1 MENKIF
7 RLTHEIAIKDM
18 QMAISA
24 CFSTRLFHFCAFRI
38 TFSVPILNYRFFIAC
53 KSRIFC
59 TFVPKSYTTLTHMF
73 LLVHILSA
81 QKALVTDPTWI
92 FFLVLVIIMGA
103 PILLRRL
110 HIPHIIGL
118 ILAGILIGEH
128 GFNILERDSSFELFG
143 LVGIYYIMF
152 LAGLELSMGS
162 VIQHGRDGI
171 RFGILTFL
179 IPFTL
184 GFLASFWFLGY
195 SAAPSLLMSCLFSSH
210 TLVSYPIVNRYGMG
224 RHPSV
229 VVSVIATAFTTFLSL
244 LVLAFV
250 VGSQNPE
257 ADWLYWVFFFLRC
270 VAYGAI
276 VLIGFPWAARR
287 FLRRYDD
294 SVTQFVF
301 ILSLVFLSAALAKLA
316 GLEGLLGAFVSGL
329 VINRLIPHTSPLMT
343 RIEFVGNALFIPYFL
358 IGVGMIIDVRVMVS
372 DASTIGMMLTVV
384 IIAMLTKWLAAWVMN
399 LGKGGSSASRT
410 LMFGLSNAHAAGAL
424 AIVMIGT
431 SVGLMDEVMLNATV
445 ALILVSCIFSSL
457 ATNYGARRLVLSDS
471 QTDQNRGSYH
481 GKCLVTYDHPEKVEV
496 LTQLGITIRNPY
508 IYDSL
513 MGLSVDYDEDNVQE
527 RSIIAMNEGQQNHAL
542 RRSKKNLLEAKRIAA
557 AADVQMST
565 LSRVSTN
572 IASGILHTMKEQDVG
587 EVILGMH
594 LIDGNA
600 IGSSL
605 GTVVDGVLSG
615 SHREVMVVH
624 LTVPLGTLRR
634 VFILIPEKAE
644 YEVGFYKWVEHVCRL
659 GEQLDCHLIYYG
671 WAKTLAYI
679 NEYMVTKHP
688 HVRTESHIMK
698 DWENMSPISEQ
709 CGRNEL
715 VVAVNSRPGF
725 ISYVSAMD
733 GMPQILAN
741 GFHHSSVMMLFPDQ
755 YGEPS
760 ENMMVFSPN
769 GIAVT
774 RNLRLG
780 KRVKKNKKK
789 KK

>member
-1 MENKIF
+1 M
-7 RLTHEIAIKDM
+7 L
-18 QMAISA
+18 
-24 CFSTRLFHFCAFRI
+24 LFG
-38 TFSVPILNYRFFIAC
+38 N
-53 KSRIFC
+53 
-59 TFVPKSYTTLTHMF
+59 
-73 LLVHILSA
+73 ILSA

-92 FFLVLVIIMGA
+92 FFLVLVIILGA

-118 ILAGILIGEH
+118 IIAGILIGEH

-143 LVGIYYIMF
+143 QVGIYYIMF

-162 VIQHGRDGI
+162 VIQHGKQGI
-171 RFGILTFL
+171 KFGILTFL
-179 IPFTL
+179 IPFVL
-184 GFLASFWFLGY
+184 GFLSSFWLLGY
-195 SAAPSLLMSCLFSSH
+195 QAAPSLMMACLLASH
-210 TLVSYPIVNRYGMG
+210 TLVSYPIVSRYGIG

-229 VVSVIATAFTTFLSL
+229 VVSVIATAFTTFFSL
-244 LVLAFV
+244 LILAFV
-250 VGSQNPE
+250 VGSQNPD
-257 ADWLYWVFFFLRC
+257 ANWLYWLIFFFKCTIYCL
-270 VAYGAI
+270 I
-276 VLIGFPWAARR
+276 VLFGFPWATRN

-294 SVTQFVF
+294 NVTQFVF
-301 ILSLVFLSAALAKLA
+301 ILALVFLGAALAKLA

-358 IGVGMIIDVRVMVS
+358 IGVGMIIDVRVMVNG
-372 DASTIGMMLTVV
+372 ASTIGVILIIVV
-384 IIAMLTKWLAAWVMN
+384 VAMLTKWLAAWVMN
-399 LGKGGSSASRT
+399 LGKKEAAASRT

-431 SVGLMDEVMLNATV
+431 SVGLMDEIMLNATV
-445 ALILVSCIFSSL
+445 TLILISCIFSSF
-457 ATNYGARRLVLSDS
+457 ATNYGARRLVLSDN

-481 GKCLVTYDHPEKVEV
+481 GKCLVTYDHPENVEV

-508 IYDSL
+508 IHDSL
-513 MGLSVDYDEDNVQE
+513 MGLSVDFDEENILS
-527 RSIIAMNEGQQNHAL
+527 SIIAMDESQQNQSL

-600 IGSSL
+600 VGSSL
-605 GTVVDGVLSG
+605 GTVVDGVLTG

-624 LTVPLGTLRR
+624 LTVPLGTLQR
-634 VFILIPEKAE
+634 VIVFIPEKAE
-644 YEVGFYKWVEHVCRL
+644 YEVGFYKWVEHICRI

-671 WAKTLAYI
+671 WPKTLSYI

-688 HVRTESHIMK
+688 HVRTESHILK
-698 DWENMSPISEQ
+698 DWEDITSLNET
-709 CGRNEL
+709 CGRSDL
-715 VVAVNSRPGF
+715 IIAVNSRPGF
-725 ISYVSAMD
+725 ISYVPTMEFL
-733 GMPQILAN
+733 PQFLTN
-741 GFHHSSVMMLFPDQ
+741 GFQHSSIMMLFPDQ

-760 ENMMVFSPN
+760 EHMTVFSPN

-774 RNLRLG
+774 RNLRLRKHG
-780 KRVKKNKKK
+780 KKNKKK

>member
-1 MENKIF
+1 M
-7 RLTHEIAIKDM
+7 L
-18 QMAISA
+18 
-24 CFSTRLFHFCAFRI
+24 LFG
-38 TFSVPILNYRFFIAC
+38 N
-53 KSRIFC
+53 
-59 TFVPKSYTTLTHMF
+59 
-73 LLVHILSA
+73 ILSA

-92 FFLVLVIIMGA
+92 FFLVLVIILGA

-118 ILAGILIGEH
+118 IIAGILIGEH

-143 LVGIYYIMF
+143 QVGIYYIMF

-162 VIQHGRDGI
+162 VIQHGKQGI
-171 RFGILTFL
+171 KFGILTFL
-179 IPFTL
+179 IPFVL
-184 GFLASFWFLGY
+184 GFLSSFWLLGY
-195 SAAPSLLMSCLFSSH
+195 QAAPSLMMACLLASH
-210 TLVSYPIVNRYGMG
+210 TLVSYPIVSRYGIG

-229 VVSVIATAFTTFLSL
+229 VVSVIATAFTTFFSL
-244 LVLAFV
+244 LILAFV
-250 VGSQNPE
+250 VGSQNPD
-257 ADWLYWVFFFLRC
+257 ANWLYWLIFFFKCTIYCL
-270 VAYGAI
+270 I
-276 VLIGFPWAARR
+276 VLFGFPWATRN

-294 SVTQFVF
+294 NVTQFVF
-301 ILSLVFLSAALAKLA
+301 ILALVFLGAALAKLA

-358 IGVGMIIDVRVMVS
+358 IGVGMIIDVRVMVNG
-372 DASTIGMMLTVV
+372 ASTIGVILIIVV
-384 IIAMLTKWLAAWVMN
+384 VAMLTKWLAAWVMN
-399 LGKGGSSASRT
+399 LGKKEAAASRT

-431 SVGLMDEVMLNATV
+431 SVGLMDEIMLNATV
-445 ALILVSCIFSSL
+445 TLILISCIFSSF
-457 ATNYGARRLVLSDS
+457 ATNYGARRLVLSDN

-481 GKCLVTYDHPEKVEV
+481 GKCLVTYDHPENVEV

-508 IYDSL
+508 IHDSL
-513 MGLSVDYDEDNVQE
+513 MGLSVDFDEENILS
-527 RSIIAMNEGQQNHAL
+527 SIIAMDESQQNQSL

-600 IGSSL
+600 VGSSL
-605 GTVVDGVLSG
+605 GTVVDGVLTG

-624 LTVPLGTLRR
+624 LTVPLGTLQR
-634 VFILIPEKAE
+634 VIVFIPEKAE
-644 YEVGFYKWVEHVCRL
+644 YEVGFYKWVEHICRI

-671 WAKTLAYI
+671 WPKTLSYI

-688 HVRTESHIMK
+688 HVRTESHILK
-698 DWENMSPISEQ
+698 DWEDITSLNET
-709 CGRNEL
+709 CGRSDL
-715 VVAVNSRPGF
+715 IIAVNSRPGF
-725 ISYVSAMD
+725 ISYIPTMEFL
-733 GMPQILAN
+733 PQFLTN
-741 GFHHSSVMMLFPDQ
+741 GFQHSSIMMLFPDQ

-760 ENMMVFSPN
+760 EHMTVFSPN

-774 RNLRLG
+774 RNLRLRKHG
-780 KRVKKNKKK
+780 KKNKKK

>member
-1 MENKIF
+1 M
-7 RLTHEIAIKDM
+7 L
-18 QMAISA
+18 
-24 CFSTRLFHFCAFRI
+24 LFG
-38 TFSVPILNYRFFIAC
+38 N
-53 KSRIFC
+53 
-59 TFVPKSYTTLTHMF
+59 
-73 LLVHILSA
+73 ILSA

-92 FFLVLVIIMGA
+92 FFLVLVIILGA

-118 ILAGILIGEH
+118 IIAGILIGEH

-143 LVGIYYIMF
+143 QVGIYYIMF

-162 VIQHGRDGI
+162 VIQHGKQGI
-171 RFGILTFL
+171 KFGILTFL
-179 IPFTL
+179 IPFVL
-184 GFLASFWFLGY
+184 GFLSSFWLLGY
-195 SAAPSLLMSCLFSSH
+195 QAAPSLMMACLLASH
-210 TLVSYPIVNRYGMG
+210 TLVSYPIVSRYGIG

-229 VVSVIATAFTTFLSL
+229 VVSVIATAFTTFFSL
-244 LVLAFV
+244 LILAFV
-250 VGSQNPE
+250 VGSQNPD
-257 ADWLYWVFFFLRC
+257 ANWLYWLIFFFKCTIYCL
-270 VAYGAI
+270 I
-276 VLIGFPWAARR
+276 VLFGFPWATRN

-294 SVTQFVF
+294 NVTQFVF
-301 ILSLVFLSAALAKLA
+301 ILALVFLGAALAKLA

-358 IGVGMIIDVRVMVS
+358 IGVGMIIDVRVMVNGT
-372 DASTIGMMLTVV
+372 STIGVILIIVV
-384 IIAMLTKWLAAWVMN
+384 VAMLTKWLAAWVMN
-399 LGKGGSSASRT
+399 LGKKEAAASRT

-431 SVGLMDEVMLNATV
+431 SVGLMDEIMLNATV
-445 ALILVSCIFSSL
+445 TLILISCIFSSF
-457 ATNYGARRLVLSDS
+457 ATNYGARRLVLSDN

-481 GKCLVTYDHPEKVEV
+481 GKCLVTYDHPENVEV

-508 IYDSL
+508 IHDSL
-513 MGLSVDYDEDNVQE
+513 MGLSVDFDEENILS
-527 RSIIAMNEGQQNHAL
+527 SIIAMDESQQNQSL

-600 IGSSL
+600 VGSSL
-605 GTVVDGVLSG
+605 GTVVDGVLTG

-624 LTVPLGTLRR
+624 LTVPLGTLQR
-634 VFILIPEKAE
+634 VIVFIPEKAE
-644 YEVGFYKWVEHVCRL
+644 YEVGFYKWVEHICRI

-671 WAKTLAYI
+671 WPKTLSYI

-688 HVRTESHIMK
+688 HVRTESHILK
-698 DWENMSPISEQ
+698 DWEDITSLNET
-709 CGRNEL
+709 CGRSDL
-715 VVAVNSRPGF
+715 IIAVNSRPGF
-725 ISYVSAMD
+725 ISYVPTMEFL
-733 GMPQILAN
+733 PQFLTN
-741 GFHHSSVMMLFPDQ
+741 GFQHSSIMMLFPDQ

-760 ENMMVFSPN
+760 EHMTVFSPN

-774 RNLRLG
+774 RNLRLRKHG
-780 KRVKKNKKK
+780 KKNKKK

>member
-1 MENKIF
+1 
-7 RLTHEIAIKDM
+7 M
-18 QMAISA
+18 QMAISIILSA
-24 CFSTRLFHFCAFRI
+24 HLFHFCAFKI
-38 TFSVPILNYRFFIAC
+38 TFSVLILNYRFFIAR

-59 TFVPKSYTTLTHMF
+59 TFVPKSYMTLIHMF

-92 FFLVLVIIMGA
+92 FFLVLVIILGA
-103 PILLRRL
+103 SILLRRL

-128 GFNILERDSSFELFG
+128 GFNILARDSSFELFG
-143 LVGIYYIMF
+143 QVGIYYIMF

-162 VIQHGRDGI
+162 VIQHGRQGI
-171 RFGILTFL
+171 RFGLLTFL

-184 GFLASFWFLGY
+184 GFLSSHWLLGY
-195 SAAPSLLMSCLFSSH
+195 GAAPSLMMASLFASH
-210 TLVSYPIVNRYGMG
+210 TLVSYPIVGRYGMG

-229 VVSVIATAFTTFLSL
+229 IVSVIATAFTTFFSL
-244 LVLAFV
+244 LTLAFV
-250 VGSQNPE
+250 VGSQDPD
-257 ADWLYWVFFFLRC
+257 ADWLYWLFFFLKC
-270 VAYGAI
+270 VLYGLTVI
-276 VLIGFPWAARR
+276 FGFPWAARR
-287 FLRRYDD
+287 FLRRFDD
-294 SVTQFVF
+294 SVAQYVF
-301 ILSLVFLSAALAKLA
+301 IMSLVFLGAALAKLA

-372 DASTIGMMLTVV
+372 DTSSIGIILTVV
-384 IIAMLTKWLAAWVMN
+384 AIAMLTKWLAAWVMN
-399 LGKGGSSASRT
+399 LGKGGSSASRI

-445 ALILVSCIFSSL
+445 ALILVSCIFSSI
-457 ATNYGARRLVLSDS
+457 ATNHGARRLVLSDS
-471 QTDQNRGSYH
+471 QTEQNRGSYH
-481 GKCLVTYDHPEKVEV
+481 GKCLVTYDHPENVEV

-513 MGLSVDYDEDNVQE
+513 MGLSVDFDEDNVQD
-527 RSIIAMNEGQQNHAL
+527 RSIIAMHEGQQNKAL

-600 IGSSL
+600 VGGSL
-605 GTVVDGVLSG
+605 GNVVDGVLAG

-634 VFILIPEKAE
+634 IIVLIPEKAE

-659 GEQLDCHLIYYG
+659 GEQLDCHLVYYG
-671 WAKTLAYI
+671 WTKTLSYI

-688 HVRTESHIMK
+688 HVRTESHILK
-698 DWENMSPISEQ
+698 EWDDVSQLSDT
-709 CGRNEL
+709 CGRGEL
-715 VVAVNSRPGF
+715 IVSVTSRPGF
-725 ISYVSAMD
+725 ISHV
-733 GMPQILAN
+733 PQMNILPQLLAN
-741 GFHHSSVMMLFPDQ
+741 DFHYSSIMMLFPDQ
-755 YGEPS
+755 YGEPT
-760 ENMMVFSPN
+760 EHMTVFSPN

-780 KRVKKNKKK
+780 KRNKKNKKK